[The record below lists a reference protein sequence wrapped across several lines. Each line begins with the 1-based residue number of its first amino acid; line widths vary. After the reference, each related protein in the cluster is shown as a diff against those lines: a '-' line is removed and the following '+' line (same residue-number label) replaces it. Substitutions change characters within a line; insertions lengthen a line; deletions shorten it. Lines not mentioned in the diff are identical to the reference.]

1 MIFLKGE
8 GISELYPMLLHQVLE
23 EGEVVAPRGMQT
35 LEVAPLGF
43 ELTNP
48 RQSLVL
54 QKARRLN
61 YAYAIVERLS
71 LVSGT
76 ADADML
82 CFYIDKLR
90 DYLNLETRC
99 FDGAYGPRVRP
110 QLDYVYEELR
120 QDPASRRAVISIYS
134 QADQHESLD
143 VPCTLAL
150 HFLVRHG
157 KLDLM
162 VNMRSSDLFL
172 GLPYDVSQFAFLQ
185 QVIAGWLQID
195 AGRYIQ
201 WADSAHIYMEHLDR
215 AKQVLSDPWDLVET
229 RFGVPQLPIDETF
242 KQAALLLTLERDSRD
257 GRIGGAIDQ
266 DPRTQ
271 VIAPEFKE
279 YALYLNDYATR
290 RARREGH
297 WTTGAV
303 LGYDR
308 PTT

>member
-1 MIFLKGE
+1 MIFLKGTS
-8 GISELYPMLLHQVLE
+8 ISELYPALLQRVLE
-23 EGEVVAPRGMQT
+23 EGDEVAPRGMPT

-43 ELTNP
+43 ELTDP

-90 DYLNLETRC
+90 DYLNPETRC

-110 QLDYVYEELR
+110 QLDYVYEELQR
-120 QDPASRRAVISIYS
+120 DPASRRAVISIYS
-134 QADQHESLD
+134 EADQRESLD

-150 HFLVRHG
+150 HFLIRHG

-185 QVIAGWLQID
+185 QVVAGWLSIEP
-195 AGRYIQ
+195 GRYIQ
-201 WADSAHIYMEHLDR
+201 WAHSAHIYGQHVER
-215 AKQVLSDPWDLVET
+215 VKRVLCSADDCSEMRLA
-229 RFGVPQLPIDETF
+229 VPNLSRKETF
-242 KQAALLLTLERDSRD
+242 RQIRAVLNIERDARTRPN
-257 GRIGGAIDQ
+257 GETPG
-266 DPRTQ
+266 DPRGTSLS
-271 VIAPEFKE
+271 PEFRHYAE
-279 YALYLNDYATR
+279 YLSRYLEKKSAVSEKRGLAATR
-290 RARREGH
+290 S
-297 WTTGAV
+297 
-303 LGYDR
+303 
-308 PTT
+308 

>member
-1 MIFLKGE
+1 MIFLE
-8 GISELYPMLLHQVLE
+8 GDSISELYPSLLQHVLE
-23 EGEVVAPRGMQT
+23 EGDEVAPRGMQT

-43 ELTNP
+43 ELTDP

-90 DYLNLETRC
+90 DYVNPETRC

-110 QLDYVYEELR
+110 QLDYVYEELQR
-120 QDPASRRAVISIYS
+120 DPASRRAVISIYS
-134 QADQHESLD
+134 EADQRESLD

-150 HFLVRHG
+150 HFLIRHG

-185 QVIAGWLQID
+185 QLVAGWLNLD
-195 AGRYIQ
+195 TGRYIQ
-201 WADSAHIYMEHLDR
+201 WAHSAHIYGTHVDKAGQVVARRHKLVDTCLPVPTLSREETFRQL
-215 AKQVLSDPWDLVET
+215 QVLLN
-229 RFGVPQLPIDETF
+229 I
-242 KQAALLLTLERDSRD
+242 ERDSRAASH
-257 GRIGGAIDQ
+257 GQTAG
-266 DPRTQ
+266 DPRG
-271 VIAPEFKE
+271 ASLSPEFRHYAE
-279 YALYLNDYATR
+279 YLSRYLEKKSAVSEKRGLAATR
-290 RARREGH
+290 S
-297 WTTGAV
+297 
-303 LGYDR
+303 
-308 PTT
+308 

>member
-1 MIFLKGE
+1 MIFPKGE
-8 GISELYPMLLHQVLE
+8 GISELYPMLLQQVLE
-23 EGEVVAPRGMQT
+23 EGEEVAPRGMQT

-48 RQSLVL
+48 LQSLVL

-71 LVSGT
+71 LVSGQ
-76 ADADML
+76 ADPDML

-90 DYLNLETRC
+90 DYLNPETQC

-120 QDPASRRAVISIYS
+120 RDPASRRAVVTIYS
-134 QADQHESLD
+134 EDDQRESLD

-150 HFLVRHG
+150 HFLIRHG

-172 GLPYDVSQFAFLQ
+172 GLPYDVNQFAFLQ

-201 WADSAHIYMEHLDR
+201 WAASAHIYMEHLDR
-215 AKQVLSDPWDLVET
+215 AKLVLSDPWDLVET
-229 RFGVPQLPIDETF
+229 QFGVPQLPIDETF
-242 KQAALLLTLERDSRD
+242 KQAALLLTLERDSRE
-257 GRIGGAIDQ
+257 GRIGVALERDHRM
-266 DPRTQ
+266 DML
-271 VIAPEFKE
+271 APEFKD
-279 YALYLNDYATR
+279 YAVHLFDYATR
-290 RARREGH
+290 RQARREGSKAP
-297 WTTGAV
+297 GAV
-303 LGYDR
+303 AT
-308 PTT
+308 P

>member
-1 MIFLKGE
+1 MIFLKGDS
-8 GISELYPMLLHQVLE
+8 ISELYPLLLQQVLE
-23 EGEVVAPRGMQT
+23 EGEEVAPRGMQT

-43 ELTNP
+43 ELTDP

-71 LVSGT
+71 LVSGQ
-76 ADADML
+76 ADPEML

-90 DYLNLETRC
+90 DYVNPETCC

-110 QLDYVYEELR
+110 QLDYVYEELQR
-120 QDPASRRAVISIYS
+120 DPASRRAVISIYS
-134 QADQHESLD
+134 EADQRESLD

-150 HFLVRHG
+150 HFLIRHG

-185 QVIAGWLQID
+185 QLVAGWLNLD

-201 WADSAHIYMEHLDR
+201 WAHSAHIYGQHINR
-215 AKQVLSDPWDLVET
+215 AWEVVSRGD
-229 RFGVPQLPIDETF
+229 
-242 KQAALLLTLERDSRD
+242 ALLDVTLEVPYLEKEEAFDQVSLMLAIERDLRH
-257 GRIGGAIDQ
+257 GGSGW
-266 DPRTQ
+266 
-271 VIAPEFKE
+271 PEKRLTPVFQQYSAYLYE
-279 YALYLNDYATR
+279 YVAHRKQGVAKGEVVTS
-290 RARREGH
+290 
-297 WTTGAV
+297 
-303 LGYDR
+303 
-308 PTT
+308 